1 MFRLCSGS
9 KFKRW
14 KRKTFM
20 FPQKHVLNP
29 KKHYCLHSS
38 AKLFP
43 PPSNS
48 GTRCGLLCAPYSEK
62 EGNASGSTRT
72 RVWLCWAQGRVS
84 PQEADTHTQ
93 PSPGC
98 PERSPFTH
106 CQLSVNVFE
115 VLCICRSLNGKL
127 YFYCKLNFNS
137 VLPSSLAH
145 LKYHDVM
152 GIAAFGFFFRHLIPS
167 PLPYLKSPM

>member
-1 MFRLCSGS
+1 MFKIPRSITVFTPVLSFFLLHPTVGHGVVCCVLLTHICS
-9 KFKRW
+9 W
-14 KRKTFM
+14 
-20 FPQKHVLNP
+20 
-29 KKHYCLHSS
+29 
-38 AKLFP
+38 
-43 PPSNS
+43 
-48 GTRCGLLCAPYSEK
+48 K
-62 EGNASGSTRT
+62 EGNAAGSTRT
-72 RVWLCWAQGRVS
+72 RVWLS